1 MGSVIELQE
10 WRNRSPTEEA
20 RSSTRLE
27 RAVERLDA
35 AATKAIEERG
45 RLSPWVETELLA
57 ILGAVSTDLMD
68 EAADRAERLAR
79 KLETRAAAAGR

>member
-1 MGSVIELQE
+1 MGRVIELLE
-10 WRNRSPTEEA
+10 WRNRQPAEES
-20 RSSTRLE
+20 RPSTQLE

-45 RLSPWVETELLA
+45 RLQPSVETELLA

-79 KLETRAAAAGR
+79 KLGMASAAAGR